1 MVAAGAEAAAVVAA
15 GVAAPASLF
24 LSSEQAA
31 RLSMAAVK
39 RTAEVTRVRITARTV
54 IDTESKIKWEYFTS
68 KRLGRDS
75 ILPSL

>member
-1 MVAAGAEAAAVVAA
+1 MVAAGAEAAAVA

-54 IDTESKIKWEYFTS
+54 IDTENKIKREYFTS
-68 KRLGRDS
+68 KRLGRNS